1 MFEIE
6 VLYEVAQGRECSMF
20 GLSLRIISVKR
31 QLISIL
37 LEKSLSSSHSLAVF
51 QRIVMAGTIQ
61 RRLHLKQ
68 GRLGH
73 AIGELLTLQ
82 NRNPILLCS
91 VQNVMTANAVRN
103 YLFTH
108 VLDGVFLTAWT
119 DIVSVKAITE
129 VLAHILLVENFSLF
143 LFRPVIN
150 TLQCHLLQS

>member
-1 MFEIE
+1 
-6 VLYEVAQGRECSMF
+6 MF

-51 QRIVMAGTIQ
+51 QRIVMAVTIQ

-68 GRLGH
+68 GRLGR

-91 VQNVMTANAVRN
+91 MQNVMTANAERD
-103 YLFTH
+103 YLFIH
-108 VLDGVFLTAWT
+108 ILDGVFLTART
-119 DIVSVKAITE
+119 DIVSVKAIAE